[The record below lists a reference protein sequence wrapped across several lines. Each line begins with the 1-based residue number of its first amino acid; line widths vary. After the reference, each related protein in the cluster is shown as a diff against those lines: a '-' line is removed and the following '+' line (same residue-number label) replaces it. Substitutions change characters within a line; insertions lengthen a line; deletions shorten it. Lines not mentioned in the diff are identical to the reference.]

1 MPNRTFRVSWP
12 TTAKALRERF
22 ADLNVKP
29 SPIPESGLGR
39 RFRDLRVRP
48 KLIVLHNLFFL
59 ILTAS
64 VYFTLIPR
72 FELRVRSAKTIE
84 MNLVKEM
91 FADDRPLPTME
102 SYHFREGSA
111 SELNLSD
118 ELRAWL
124 DEHPGRIRQGGPGND
139 YLYKRIA
146 GSALYRRITLPT
158 MAYEQVLDR
167 AEIGLFIVLGVVYL
181 LAVLA
186 LELIIMP
193 RYVYQP
199 LRLMLDADEATRRGD
214 RDHESI
220 DPRMIPGDEIGQIM
234 SSRNETVQELR
245 KREDELETALHCL
258 EAQDRLASLGMLS
271 ASVAHEMNTPLA
283 VLHGSVEKLLETV
296 KDAHAQERLSRMLRV
311 TQRLRTISEGLL
323 DFARV
328 RKQEVGRVSVRSMVD
343 ESWNLVAIESKANEV
358 TFRNEAG
365 QNDAV
370 IGNADRLAQVFVN
383 LLRNSLYAVH
393 EGGEICVK
401 TRGVLRDGKR
411 HLAISVEDNGPGI
424 PPEVLPEIFDAFVS
438 SRLDSRG
445 TGLGL
450 TVAQGIVQQ
459 HGGTITACNR
469 EGGGAKLEVLL
480 RSAE

>member
-1 MPNRTFRVSWP
+1 M
-12 TTAKALRERF
+12 TTKALKERF
-22 ADLNVKP
+22 ADLNVRP
-29 SPIPESGLGR
+29 SPVPESGLGR

-72 FELRVRSAKTIE
+72 FEQRVRSARTIE
-84 MNLVKEM
+84 VNLVREM
-91 FADDRPLPTME
+91 FADDRRLPTME
-102 SYHFREGSA
+102 SYDFREGTA
-111 SELNLSD
+111 RELKVDD
-118 ELRAWL
+118 EIREWL
-124 DEHPGRIRQGGPGND
+124 DEHPGKIRQGGNYLFKRVPG
-139 YLYKRIA
+139 
-146 GSALYRRITLPT
+146 SPLYRRITLPT

-167 AEIGLFIVLGVVYL
+167 AEVGLFLVLGVVYL

-193 RYVYQP
+193 RYVYHP

-234 SSRNETVQELR
+234 RSRNETVQELR
-245 KREDELETALHCL
+245 KREDELEKALHYL

-271 ASVAHEMNTPLA
+271 ASVAHEINTPLA

-296 KDAHAQERLSRMLRV
+296 NDAHAQERLSRMLRV
-311 TQRLRTISEGLL
+311 TERLRTISAGLL

-328 RKQEVGRVSVRSMVD
+328 RQREVGRVNVRNLVN

-358 TFRNEAG
+358 TFRN
-365 QNDAV
+365 AV
-370 IGNADRLAQVFVN
+370 GEQETVLGNADRLAQVFVN

-401 TRGVLRDGKR
+401 TRAVMRDGKK

-459 HGGTITACNR
+459 HGGTITASNR
-469 EGGGAKLEVLL
+469 EGGGAKLEVVL